1 MKCFR
6 KGVRLPA
13 TIFPER
19 GRWQEMRCA
28 AIPVSGQCLDG
39 QGAQVAQVV
48 GRAAYALASLQV
60 EGDEEQCARVAQAD
74 APDVGV
80 QTEEFVTKGV
90 TQGACVRR
98 AAVTAA
104 LRSVEP
110 QGIGVE
116 YRRCARFVG
125 RRSVAA
131 KRCSVGKFVML

>member
-13 TIFPER
+13 CRLTKQAA
-19 GRWQEMRCA
+19 GGRCA
-28 AIPVSGQCLDG
+28 AVPVSGQCLDG
-39 QGAQVAQVV
+39 QGAQVV

-98 AAVTAA
+98 AAVAAA
-104 LRSVEP
+104 LRSVKP
-110 QGIGVE
+110 QGVRVE
-116 YRRCARFVG
+116 RRQIARFVG
-125 RRSVAA
+125 RRSVAD
-131 KRCSVGKFVML
+131 RQSCVGKFVML

>member
-60 EGDEEQCARVAQAD
+60 EGDEEQRARVAQAD
-74 APDVGV
+74 AAYVGT
-80 QTEEFVTKGV
+80 QAEEFAAEDVAQVG
-90 TQGACVRR
+90 CVRR

-104 LRSVEP
+104 LRSVKP
-110 QGIGVE
+110 QGVRVE
-116 YRRCARFVG
+116 RRRCARFVG

>member
-13 TIFPER
+13 CRLTKQAA
-19 GRWQEMRCA
+19 GGRCA
-28 AIPVSGQCLDG
+28 AIPVSAKRLDG

-48 GRAAYALASLQV
+48 GRAAYALAGRQV

-74 APDVGV
+74 AAYVGT
-80 QTEEFVTKGV
+80 QAEEFAAEGV
-90 TQGACVRR
+90 AQFGCVRR
-98 AAVTAA
+98 AAVAAA

-110 QGIGVE
+110 QGVGVE

-125 RRSVAA
+125 RRSVAD
-131 KRCSVGKFVML
+131 RQSCVGKFVML

>member
-19 GRWQEMRCA
+19 ERWQEMRCA
-28 AIPVSGQCLDG
+28 AKPVSAQRLDG

-80 QTEEFVTKGV
+80 QAEEFVAEGV
-90 TQGACVRR
+90 APPGGVRR
-98 AAVTAA
+98 AAVAAA

-110 QGIGVE
+110 QGVGVE

>member
-60 EGDEEQCARVAQAD
+60 EGDEEQCARVAQ
-74 APDVGV
+74 GV
-80 QTEEFVTKGV
+80 AQAG
-90 TQGACVRR
+90 GVRR
-98 AAVTAA
+98 AAVAAA

-110 QGIGVE
+110 QGVGVE
-116 YRRCARFVG
+116 RRRCARFVG
-125 RRSVAA
+125 
-131 KRCSVGKFVML
+131 

>member
-28 AIPVSGQCLDG
+28 AVPVSGQCLDG
-39 QGAQVAQVV
+39 QGAQVTQVV
-48 GRAAYALASLQV
+48 GRAAYALAGRQV

-74 APDVGV
+74 AADVGM
-80 QTEEFVTKGV
+80 QAEEFVAEGV
-90 TQGACVRR
+90 AQAGGVRR

-125 RRSVAA
+125 RRSVAD
-131 KRCSVGKFVML
+131 RQSCVGKFVML